1 MPHYRSTSAGI
12 ALCALLLALAPT
24 AQADPFLIEYS
35 VLNYGVT
42 SAGPF
47 TLEGDTVTLSSFT
60 YSSYMLDGE
69 MGAYAIGYLNFNVDT
84 SPNAANETFNVNRQI
99 TINGVSAMLLQDLTL
114 NIWHYDTASVTGDV
128 TLAGIAS
135 TTTIDL
141 GGGKYVDVTPIA
153 FSKDNNGT
161 YSSDA
166 IYANFFL
173 YTIPPPTGNDI
184 SVPEPTSLSLLA
196 IGALGMFGAS
206 RKRKQDKA

>member
-1 MPHYRSTSAGI
+1 
-12 ALCALLLALAPT
+12 
-24 AQADPFLIEYS
+24 
-35 VLNYGVT
+35 
-42 SAGPF
+42 
-47 TLEGDTVTLSSFT
+47 
-60 YSSYMLDGE
+60 

-84 SPNAANETFNVNRQI
+84 SPNAAYETFNVNRSI
-99 TINGVSAMLLQDLTL
+99 TVNGVHDTLHQDLTL